1 MPSTTV
7 HLPDKLLNKID
18 QVVNEIGI
26 SRNKFIIKACEDALQ
41 NSAGRWPDDFFESDL
56 SASNLKLLKAG
67 VAEMEAAILRMRQN
81 RTYINL

>member
-18 QVVNEIGI
+18 QIVNEIGI

-41 NSAGRWPDDFFESDL
+41 RSAGRWPPDFFEADL
-56 SASNLKLLKAG
+56 DASNLKLLKEG
-67 VAEMEAAILRMRQN
+67 MSEMEAAIMRMRKN
-81 RTYINL
+81 RPDVNL